1 MSQDINPQQEQTQSQ
16 LITHNLPNQAGTAIV
31 AESAPRRA
39 TSWDLLIRGRAN
51 KICLLIVAAYLL
63 VGIISLFP
71 APSDVPVISS
81 IPGIQHIHSFDQLV
95 DYKYDPD
102 HPYGSPSWSYTDAA
116 GAHHVSPAAW
126 FGFDFQGHSVFWQVL
141 YGARTA
147 LLITVLTS
155 VLVLS
160 IGTVLGMVAG
170 YFGGW
175 VDDIITWVYSVVGT
189 IPWLLLVIA
198 VTYTL
203 QQNAALSKT
212 PVHAPGAVAAFFN
225 NLVPS
230 DLVIVILSLGLTDW
244 VSLCRLIRGET
255 LKLRDSD
262 MVAAGRALG
271 LTETRIIFRHI
282 LPNVSHLII
291 ITFTLGA
298 VGYLQV
304 EVVLAFLGLGVSTK
318 PSWGN
323 MINDAKLTLLR
334 GVWWEVTAATVA
346 IFIICMALTV
356 LGDALRDA
364 LDPKL
369 RGRD

>member
-1 MSQDINPQQEQTQSQ
+1 MSTSTNMPQPAENTRASS
-16 LITHNLPNQAGTAIV
+16 LPNQDEEIV
-31 AESAPRRA
+31 PLDLPRR
-39 TSWDLLIRGRAN
+39 SGGWELLWRGTIN
-51 KICLLIVAAYLL
+51 KICLAVVAFYIL
-63 VGIISLFP
+63 VGLVSLLPSP
-71 APSDVPVISS
+71 ADMGMGRVPGLRS
-81 IPGIQHIHSFDQLV
+81 IHSFDELV
-95 DYKYDPD
+95 DFKYHPD
-102 HPYGSPSWSYTDAA
+102 EAYSPPSRSFVDSFGQKHY
-116 GAHHVSPAAW
+116 SPAAW
-126 FGFDFQGHSVFWQVL
+126 FGFDFSGHSVFWQVF

-155 VLVLS
+155 VIVLI
-160 IGTVLGMVAG
+160 IGTTLGLIAG

-175 VDDIITWVYSVVGT
+175 IDDFITWVYSVVSAV
-189 IPWLLLVIA
+189 PWLLLVIA

-203 QQNAALSKT
+203 QQNAALDEPST
-212 PVHAPGAVAAFFN
+212 VAPSAFARAVHNFLPE
-225 NLVPS
+225 

-262 MVAAGRALG
+262 MVAAGRAVG
-271 LTETRIIFRHI
+271 LSELRIIFRHI
-282 LPNVSHLII
+282 LPNVSHLLI

-304 EVVLAFLGLGVSTK
+304 EVVLAFLGLGVSSK
-318 PSWGN
+318 PSWGH
-323 MINDAKLTLLR
+323 MIDDAKMTLLR
-334 GVWWEVTAATVA
+334 GVWWEVTAATAA
-346 IFIICMALTV
+346 IFIICMALTI

>member
-1 MSQDINPQQEQTQSQ
+1 MTTSSNIPEPMVDTV
-16 LITHNLPNQAGTAIV
+16 THGLSN
-31 AESAPRRA
+31 ESETVVHVVTPRRA
-39 TSWDLLIRGRAN
+39 GGWQLLWRGKVN
-51 KICLLIVAAYLL
+51 KICLGVVALYVL
-63 VGIISLFP
+63 VGLVSLLP
-71 APSDVPVISS
+71 APGDIGLGN
-81 IPGIQHIHSFDQLV
+81 IPGLRSLHSFDELV
-95 DYKYDPD
+95 EYKYFPD
-102 HPYGSPSWSYTDAA
+102 EAYAHPGWFFVDAL
-116 GAHHVSPAAW
+116 GHRHYSPAAW
-126 FGFDFQGHSVFWQVL
+126 VGFDFSGHSVFWQVL

-147 LLITVLTS
+147 LMITVLTS
-155 VLVLS
+155 ALVLS
-160 IGTVLGMVAG
+160 IGTTLGMIAG

-175 VDDIITWVYSVVGT
+175 VDDLITWVYSVVGT

-203 QQNAALSKT
+203 QQNASLEEPSTVAPT
-212 PVHAPGAVAAFFN
+212 AFARVVHNFLPE
-225 NLVPS
+225 
-230 DLVIVILSLGLTDW
+230 DLVIVILALGLTDW

-262 MVAAGRALG
+262 MVAAGRAMG
-271 LTETRIIFRHI
+271 LSEMRIIFRHI

-304 EVVLAFLGLGVSTK
+304 EVVLAFLGLGVSSK
-318 PSWGN
+318 PSWGH
-323 MINDAKLTLLR
+323 MIDDAKMTLLR

-346 IFIICMALTV
+346 IFIICMAMTL

>member
-1 MSQDINPQQEQTQSQ
+1 MSTATNIPKPLATAA
-16 LITHNLPNQAGTAIV
+16 THSLPNQGELDVPMNT
-31 AESAPRRA
+31 PRRA
-39 TSWDLLIRGRAN
+39 GGWQLLWRGTIN
-51 KICLLIVAAYLL
+51 KICLAVVGFYIL
-63 VGIISLFP
+63 VGLVSLLPSP
-71 APSDVPVISS
+71 ANIGLGNLPILRS
-81 IPGIQHIHSFDQLV
+81 IHSFDELV
-95 DYKYDPD
+95 DYKYHPD
-102 HPYGSPSWSYTDAA
+102 EAYAPPSWSFVDAE
-116 GAHHVSPAAW
+116 GQKHFSPAAW
-126 FGFDFQGHSVFWQVL
+126 FGFDFSGHSVFWQVF

-155 VLVLS
+155 VIVLL
-160 IGTVLGMVAG
+160 IGTSLGLIAG

-175 VDDIITWVYSVVGT
+175 IDDLITWVYSVVST

-203 QQNAALSKT
+203 QQNAALADSST
-212 PVHAPGAVAAFFN
+212 VAPTAFDRVIHNFF
-225 NLVPS
+225 PE

-271 LTETRIIFRHI
+271 LSELRILFRHI

-304 EVVLAFLGLGVSTK
+304 EVVLAFLGLGVSSK
-318 PSWGN
+318 PSWGH
-323 MINDAKLTLLR
+323 MIDDAKMTLLR

>member
-1 MSQDINPQQEQTQSQ
+1 MSSNTNLPEPATEFV
-16 LITHNLPNQAGTAIV
+16 THDLPNQAAMAVVPQQT
-31 AESAPRRA
+31 PRRA
-39 TSWDLLIRGRAN
+39 TGWDLLIRGPVN
-51 KICLLIVAAYLL
+51 KLCLAIIAVYFL
-63 VGIISLFP
+63 VGIVSILP
-71 APSDVPVISS
+71 A
-81 IPGIQHIHSFDQLV
+81 FDRLV
-95 DYKYDPD
+95 VYKYDAD
-102 HPYGSPSWSYTDAA
+102 HPYDPPAFSYTDPA
-116 GAHHVSPAAW
+116 GVRHASPAAW
-126 FGFDFQGHSVFWQVL
+126 FGFDFQGHSVFWEAL

-147 LLITVLTS
+147 LLITVLAS
-155 VLVLS
+155 ALVLS
-160 IGTVLGMVAG
+160 IGTTLGLIAG

-175 VDDIITWVYSVVGT
+175 IDDLITWFYSVIST

-203 QQNAALSKT
+203 KQRALVNDT
-212 PVHAPGAVAAFFN
+212 QLVAPTGFAAFLQ
-225 NLVPS
+225 NLLPQ
-230 DLVIVILSLGLTDW
+230 DLVIVILALGLTDW

-262 MVAAGRALG
+262 MVAAARALG
-271 LTETRIIFRHI
+271 LSEARILFRHI

-298 VGYLQV
+298 VGYLQA
-304 EVVLAFLGLGVSTK
+304 EVVLSFLGLGVSTK
-318 PSWGN
+318 PSWGH
-323 MINDAKLTLLR
+323 MIDDARMTLLR

-346 IFIICMALTV
+346 LFIICMALTL

>member
-1 MSQDINPQQEQTQSQ
+1 MTP
-16 LITHNLPNQAGTAIV
+16 ITPVVPEPNQTSTPMV
-31 AESAPRRA
+31 TLQAPRRI
-39 TSWDLLIRGRAN
+39 TGFQLLIRGTGN
-51 KICLLIVAAYLL
+51 KICLAIVGLYLF
-63 VGIISLFP
+63 VGVISLFP
-71 APSDVPVISS
+71 SPAEMGLGSVRGISS
-81 IPGIQHIHSFDQLV
+81 IKSFDQLINF
-95 DYKYDPD
+95 KYDSD
-102 HPYGSPSWSYTDAA
+102 HAYDPPSWSYTDRD
-116 GAHHVSPAAW
+116 GNRHYSMAAW
-126 FGFDFQGHSVFWQVL
+126 FGLDFSGHSVLWQVL

-147 LLITVLTS
+147 LLITVCTSILMLT
-155 VLVLS
+155 

-175 VDDIITWVYSVVGT
+175 IDDIITWVYSVIGT

-203 QQNAALSKT
+203 QQNASLKE
-212 PVHAPGAVAAFFN
+212 APTT
-225 NLVPS
+225 VPGGFEKFITGLLPT
-230 DLVIVILSLGLTDW
+230 DLLIVIFSLGLTDW
-244 VSLCRLIRGET
+244 ISLCRLIRGET

-271 LTETRIIFRHI
+271 LSEMRIIFRHI

-291 ITFTLGA
+291 ITFTLSA

-304 EVVLAFLGLGVSTK
+304 EVVLSFLGLGVSSK
-318 PSWGN
+318 PSWGH
-323 MINDAKLTLLR
+323 MIDDAKMTLLR
-334 GVWWEVTAATVA
+334 GVWWEVTAATIA
-346 IFIICMALTV
+346 IFIICMALTL